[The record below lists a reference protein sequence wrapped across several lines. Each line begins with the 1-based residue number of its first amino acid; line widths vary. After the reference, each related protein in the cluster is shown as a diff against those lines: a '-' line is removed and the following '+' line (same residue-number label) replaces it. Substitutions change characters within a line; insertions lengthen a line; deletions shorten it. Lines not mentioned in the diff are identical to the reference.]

1 MKNHPRKG
9 FNILF
14 SEAKFF
20 SFESKKQYSG
30 KSAAFTAEAMKI
42 VAPNTK
48 IIAIACD
55 PIPRVFSQFK
65 MKDRRTEIKK
75 ENGDSEMELKRCRAC
90 LKGGLEEE
98 IKVFT
103 DEVKSKLENPVD
115 GKTESIGF
123 DEYVHA
129 ITPFIEQFG

>member
-1 MKNHPRKG
+1 
-9 FNILF
+9 
-14 SEAKFF
+14 
-20 SFESKKQYSG
+20 
-30 KSAAFTAEAMKI
+30 MKI

-75 ENGDSEMELKRCRAC
+75 ESDNSEMAIKNCRAC
-90 LKGGLEEE
+90 LKDGLDAE
-98 IKVFT
+98 IKSFT
-103 DEVKSKLENPVD
+103 DEVRTKLENPVD